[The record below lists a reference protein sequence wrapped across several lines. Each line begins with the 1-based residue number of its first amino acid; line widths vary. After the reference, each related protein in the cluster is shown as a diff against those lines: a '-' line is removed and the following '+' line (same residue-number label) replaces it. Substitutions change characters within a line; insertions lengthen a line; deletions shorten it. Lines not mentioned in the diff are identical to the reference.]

1 MTVIPPRDSSS
12 IDVQN
17 VEAEADRLAAIRKF
31 ADARDLL
38 EQITR
43 TAPDLPDIWVKLAS
57 MQIATGDPTSALRSI
72 ECALETRPLDFSCLL
87 MRANLLER
95 LGRGQL
101 AGEAYGR
108 AVYNAPLNLPERATS
123 ALENAKLR
131 YRQWQEAER
140 ERLLAAISQQT
151 LLTAKL
157 TALTESSLRLIA
169 PERTGPTNY
178 CYPGLGETE
187 FFDPTLFPWVN
198 ELEAAWLEIS
208 LEFQALLESQHAHLL
223 PYIQYPKNAPLEQW
237 KTLNHNESWRAAHVF
252 QNGTTNQVN
261 AKNCPTTTRLLSQLP
276 QPSIPGSGP
285 NAMFSLLAPHTH
297 IPPHTGINNA
307 RLVCHLPL
315 IVPEGCWFRVGAQTR
330 QWEPGKLLIF
340 DDTIEHE
347 AMNPSDQLRV
357 VLIFDIWHPAL
368 NDREKAGISAL
379 IAADERMLG
388 L

>member
-1 MTVIPPRDSSS
+1 M
-12 IDVQN
+12 
-17 VEAEADRLAAIRKF
+17 RKF
-31 ADARDLL
+31 AEARNLL

-43 TAPDLPDIWVKLAS
+43 AAPSLPDIWVKLAS
-57 MQIATGDPTSALRSI
+57 MQIATSDLTSALRST
-72 ECALETRPLDFSCLL
+72 ECALESRPLDFSCLL
-87 MRANLLER
+87 MRANLLDR
-95 LGRGQL
+95 LGRNKL

-108 AVYNAPLNLPERATS
+108 AVYNAPLNLPERATA
-123 ALENAKLR
+123 ALENAKRR
-131 YRQWQEAER
+131 YRGWQEAER
-140 ERLLAAISQQT
+140 ERLLTAISQKT
-151 LLTAKL
+151 FLTAKL
-157 TALTESSLRLIA
+157 MALTESSLRLIE
-169 PERTGPTNY
+169 PERSGPANY

-187 FFDPTLFPWVN
+187 FFDPMLFPWVK
-198 ELEAAWLEIS
+198 EIEANWGEIF
-208 LEFQALLESQHAHLL
+208 LEFEALLKGQHAHLL
-223 PYIQYPKNAPLEQW
+223 PYIQYPKNAPLKQW
-237 KTLNHNESWRAAHVF
+237 EALNHNDSWRAAHLF
-252 QNGTTNQVN
+252 QNGVTNRVN

-330 QWEPGKLLIF
+330 QWEPGRLLIF

-368 NDREKAGISAL
+368 DDREKDGISAL